1 MTNDWCL
8 DWSNK
13 REDTIDIDGIFFFFY
28 LTIRKKR
35 RGLSESDW
43 IGKNRS
49 VKKYVLNYQRETISR
64 QWYWNVSQRRENL
77 TYYKIIKFSKFLK
90 WQCVFLFANRFF
102 VDFCVATVL
111 FLFVK
116 KKDWGKETKS
126 QVQTVQLETYKLII
140 AFYKM
145 SQNNFVINLWNFHI
159 CWCYGSTNTYLCEHI
174 GL

>member
-1 MTNDWCL
+1 MCHKEGKTSLIKN
-8 DWSNK
+8 
-13 REDTIDIDGIFFFFY
+13 
-28 LTIRKKR
+28 
-35 RGLSESDW
+35 LS
-43 IGKNRS
+43 
-49 VKKYVLNYQRETISR
+49 
-64 QWYWNVSQRRENL
+64 
-77 TYYKIIKFSKFLK
+77 KISKFLK

-116 KKDWGKETKS
+116 KKDWGKETKMAESVNKDYIQQS

-145 SQNNFVINLWNFHI
+145 SQNNFVIYLQNFHF
-159 CWCYGSTNTYLCEHI
+159 CWCFGSTNMYLCEHI

>member
-8 DWSNK
+8 DWRNK
-13 REDTIDIDGIFFFFY
+13 GKGTIEINGIFFFY

-64 QWYWNVSQRRENL
+64 QWYCHKEGKTSL
-77 TYYKIIKFSKFLK
+77 IKKLSKISKFLK